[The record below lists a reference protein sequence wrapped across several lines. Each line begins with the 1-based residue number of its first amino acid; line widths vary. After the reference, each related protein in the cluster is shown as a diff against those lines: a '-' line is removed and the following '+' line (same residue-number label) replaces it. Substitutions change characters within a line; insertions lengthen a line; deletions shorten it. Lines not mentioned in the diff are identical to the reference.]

1 MIKKNSLQQT
11 RHLRPPNLIT
21 VLAVFVF
28 FVFLLEYARVYY
40 QCSLHN
46 VCSVEINQPLHVPER
61 LAM

>member
-1 MIKKNSLQQT
+1 MIKKTSLQQT

-21 VLAVFVF
+21 VLAGFFFV
-28 FVFLLEYARVYY
+28 VFLLEYARV
-40 QCSLHN
+40 CSLHN